1 MPPVTDKPQQAKGP
15 IKSLLDFG
23 LQFFFDRRYFWHFTS
38 LLFLGEIAL
47 GLLVIWKIPYTKI
60 DWPAYMQ
67 QVGMFL
73 DGEQDYSRIE
83 GETGPLVYPALHLYI
98 YTALS
103 KILPSIDDV
112 RPAQY
117 IFLGIYLL
125 TFLSVATIYYLSGRL
140 SANGKHYVQALLIPL
155 TLSKRAHSVFMLR
168 LFNDPIAMLIF
179 YWSVIAFQI
188 GGKKGWRVGCLLF
201 SLALGVKMNILLFVP
216 GLLVLLIQYRGIYG
230 LLEGV
235 SIIALVQLALPAPFF
250 LSSTNH
256 AVSYFSSAFDFS
268 RQFLYEWTVNWR
280 FINENL
286 FLSRE
291 RAVILLFGQ
300 LVVLLTFA
308 AFKWSPIPGG
318 AIRVVNNGLLRP
330 SQPAGEPSL
339 LPAYHIPLVLF
350 TSNLIGMIFARS
362 LHYQF
367 YSWYFHQI
375 PFLLFSG
382 GGWNSA
388 AIGSIIWALIQSP
401 WEITPATAFTSLEL
415 LTGHLALLSGLFF
428 RNPIS
433 AEVVPSDRKTE

>member
-1 MPPVTDKPQQAKGP
+1 MPPATDKPKQAKGP

-23 LQFFFDRRYFWHFTS
+23 LQFFFDRKYFWHFTS
-38 LLFLGEIAL
+38 LLFLGEILL

-98 YTALS
+98 YTAFS
-103 KILPSIDDV
+103 KIMPSIDDV

-125 TFLSVATIYYLSGRL
+125 TFLSVANIYYLAGRP
-140 SANGKHYVQALLIPL
+140 SANGKHYVQALLVPL
-155 TLSKRAHSVFMLR
+155 TLSKRAHSIFMLR

-188 GGKKGWRVGCLLF
+188 GGRKGKAVSDLCC

-216 GLLVLLIQYRGIYG
+216 GLLVLLFQYRGIYG
-230 LLEGV
+230 LVEGV
-235 SIIALVQLALPAPFF
+235 SVIALVQVALPAPFF

-256 AVSYFSSAFDFS
+256 ALSYLSSAFDFS

-280 FINENL
+280 FINEEL

-291 RAVILLFGQ
+291 RAVLLLFGQ
-300 LVVLLTFA
+300 VIVLLTFA

-330 SQPAGEPSL
+330 SQSAGEPSI

-350 TSNLIGMIFARS
+350 TSNLIGVIFARS

-367 YSWYFHQI
+367 YSWYFHQL

-382 GGWNSA
+382 GAWNSA
-388 AIGSIIWALIQSP
+388 AIGSIIWALIQWP
-401 WEITPATAFTSLEL
+401 WEVTPATAFTSLQL
-415 LTGHLALLSGLFF
+415 LGSHLVLLSGLFF

-433 AEVVPSDRKTE
+433 KEVVPSNIKSE